1 MSRGGTVEGEKM
13 LRVQPLVAL
22 ALVAATSACSAR
34 ARTEPAPAPAPAAF
48 AMADSLEPSG
58 RSAYLPPLDTLISR
72 DEITQRAVDV
82 FGDSTGA
89 ELVLADAPETEDSE
103 SITWDIDV
111 RSYETHA
118 RVEHYVSI
126 FSGDASARVAERLS
140 RGTRFEP
147 MIRAK
152 FREAGLPEDMYYLAL
167 IESGYDPH
175 ATSRALAI
183 GMWQFM
189 TSTAKGVGMRVDWWV
204 DQRRD
209 PVRSTEGAITFLRS
223 LERRFGSLYLAAAAY
238 NGGPGRISRGLSR
251 FAEALEGM
259 TGDDRAFALSER
271 NYLPSETR
279 NYVPQLIAAA
289 LVGKDPARYGLEVTT
304 LPPFD
309 YDSVR
314 VGEATPLAA
323 VAKASEAA
331 LEEITELNPHF
342 IRGMTPPRGDS
353 WVRIPPGR
361 AESFEARFDSLDA
374 GDLEAYRRVKA
385 KQGQTFAAVAR
396 AHGITAEQLGWYN
409 QRDRLRR
416 GALPAGREILVPS
429 REVLAAARAVPDPAL
444 ERYNASA
451 RVHTVRSGETLSH
464 LSVRYGVS
472 VREIMRMNRMSRTII
487 RPGQRLIVG
496 R

>member
-1 MSRGGTVEGEKM
+1 MPRLQS
-13 LRVQPLVAL
+13 LAAI
-22 ALVAATSACSAR
+22 ALVAAITACSAR
-34 ARTEPAPAPAPAAF
+34 ARSEPGPAPATF
-48 AMADSLEPSG
+48 AKVDSIE
-58 RSAYLPPLDTLISR
+58 SASSEYPFALPLDTLISH
-72 DEITQRAVDV
+72 DEITQRAVEV

-89 ELVLADAPETEDSE
+89 ELVIVETPESEDSE
-103 SITWDIDV
+103 PITWDIDV

-126 FSGDASARVAERLS
+126 FSGDASTRIAERLS

-147 MIRAK
+147 MIRSK
-152 FREAGLPEDMYYLAL
+152 LLDAGLPEDMYYLAL

-209 PVRSTEGAITFLRS
+209 PVRSTDGAIAFLKS
-223 LERRFGSLYLAAAAY
+223 LQRQFGSLYLAAAAY

-251 FAEALEGM
+251 FAEDLEGM
-259 TGDDRAFALSER
+259 TGDDRAFALSAT

-289 LVGKDPARYGLEVTT
+289 LVGKDPARYGLEVSP
-304 LPPFD
+304 LPPFA

-314 VGEATPLAA
+314 VAESMPLAA
-323 VAKASEAA
+323 VAKASDTSV
-331 LEEITELNPHF
+331 EEITELNPHF
-342 IRGMTPPRGDS
+342 IRGMTPPKDSS
-353 WVRIPPGR
+353 WVRVPVGR
-361 AESFEARFDSLDA
+361 AEASATGLAQLGAD
-374 GDLEAYRRVKA
+374 DLEAFTRVKS
-385 KQGQTFAAVAR
+385 KRGETFAAIAR
-396 AHGITAEQLGWYN
+396 AHRMTTEQLGWYN
-409 QRDRLRR
+409 QKDRTRR
-416 GALPAGREILVPS
+416 GALPVGTEILVPS
-429 REVLAAARAVPDPAL
+429 RAVVAAARAVPDPAL
-444 ERYNASA
+444 ERYNSSA
-451 RVHTVRSGETLSH
+451 RVHRVRSGETLSH
-464 LSVRYGVS
+464 IAVRYGVS